1 MISYAIKYQVRF
13 KFLFLK
19 SVFEKPGYYI
29 MPVIPAPG
37 RLRQE
42 NSR

>member
-1 MISYAIKYQVRF
+1 
-13 KFLFLK
+13 
-19 SVFEKPGYYI
+19 

-42 NSR
+42 GGKVKVSLGYTMRPYLKTTTKNTELIHS